1 MTERVLVDSS
11 AWVEAMRKR
20 GDPAARSAVADLL
33 RNGSAVICDFVRLE
47 LWNGARGQEEK
58 AWLRSLEE
66 SVETLETTVE
76 VWEEAR
82 DLARRCRSKG
92 ITIPS
97 SDLLIAACAGR
108 HQAGLLHRDAHFDRL
123 NEL

>member
-1 MTERVLVDSS
+1 VAERVLVDSS

-33 RNGSAVICDFVRLE
+33 RIGAAVICDFVRLE
-47 LWNGARGQEEK
+47 LWNGARGPEEK
-58 AWLRSLEE
+58 AWLRELEE
-66 SVETLETTVE
+66 SVETLETTE
-76 VWEEAR
+76 KVWEEAR

-97 SDLLIAACAGR
+97 GDLLIAACASEHR
-108 HQAGLLHRDAHFDRL
+108 TGLLHRDSHFDRL
-123 NEL
+123 KEI

>member
-1 MTERVLVDSS
+1 VTERVLVDSS

-33 RNGSAVICDFVRLE
+33 RSGAAVVCDFVRLE

-58 AWLRSLEE
+58 AWLRALEE
-66 SVETLETTVE
+66 SVETLETTE
-76 VWEEAR
+76 GVWEETR

-97 SDLLIAACAGR
+97 SDLLIAACASEHR
-108 HQAGLLHRDAHFDRL
+108 TGLLHRDAHFDRL
-123 NEL
+123 KEI